1 MLLEDALANISTKTV
16 VTLKI
21 IVTDYG
27 FTFKIRKWKFTYRN
41 QKQNLRSW
49 VKFLSERH
57 VHYVSIAK

>member
-27 FTFKIRKWKFTYRN
+27 FTFKIRK
-41 QKQNLRSW
+41 
-49 VKFLSERH
+49 
-57 VHYVSIAK
+57 